1 MGFLAERRTRQAEN
15 RAAAAAAEARH
26 RAGQEI
32 ERLTGESRAQR
43 RAGSWDAAATTLAGA
58 VRLGTE
64 QFGPDDPRTL
74 LAGFEHGR
82 TLLQLHRLAEAEQV
96 LRAVAEAAAPHSD
109 QRRQDLRF
117 DALGACGSVLLRAGR
132 NAEAV
137 AVLEEHRE
145 LARQSGCDLAGS
157 PAAEEL
163 ADGYLA
169 VGREAEAVRLYADT
183 AAHREAESAA
193 GRSTTAV
200 LRLRGKLARA
210 LLLLGH
216 HAQAERAA
224 RAVLR
229 AAAEN
234 TAAAGRWSAA
244 AVLART
250 LVQQDRAA
258 EGEAVARE
266 AAAEWRRAKGPESKP
281 LPKLD
286 HALAE
291 ALIAQQRYQEALD
304 VVLEQ
309 LAAGVTAVG
318 VAAGAGVAG
327 AAGGGSGAA
336 TVFQC
341 DLAAAHLELGRP
353 EDALRAVEP
362 FLARHRAAPAPR
374 DHAALVADT
383 LHGRILAA
391 LGRTGEA
398 RDVLTANAAVWRERY
413 GPEHV
418 HTLAAERALAALSAE

>member
-32 ERLTGESRAQR
+32 ERLTDESRAQR

-96 LRAVAEAAAPHSD
+96 LRAVTEAAARYSD

-169 VGREAEAVRLYADT
+169 VGREAEAARLYADT

-193 GRSTTAV
+193 GRSSTAV

-291 ALIAQQRYQEALD
+291 ALIAQQRHQEALD
-304 VVLEQ
+304 VVLGQ
-309 LAAGVTAVG
+309 LAAGVG
-318 VAAGAGVAG
+318 VAGAAPGAG
-327 AAGGGSGAA
+327 AAGGGSGGA
-336 TVFQC
+336 TVFQY
-341 DLAAAHLELGRP
+341 DLAAAHLGLGRP

-418 HTLAAERALAALSAE
+418 HTLAAERALAALSAQ